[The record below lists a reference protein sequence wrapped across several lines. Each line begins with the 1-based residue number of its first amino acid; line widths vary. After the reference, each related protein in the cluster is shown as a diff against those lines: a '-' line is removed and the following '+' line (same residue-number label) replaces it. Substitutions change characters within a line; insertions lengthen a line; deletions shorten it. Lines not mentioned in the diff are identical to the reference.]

1 MKKFR
6 LHIILLVL
14 MVSSLKLGPGYGQTP
29 ERPIYKNPSYPINQR
44 IDDLISKMTLEE
56 KVGQLNM
63 PTVYSPELGKNRKE
77 KIAGCF
83 RFAEGTFTDV
93 IGPGGGLFGWPGG
106 SKLEHAKFYND
117 IQRIATEKT
126 RLKIPVLFIEEATH
140 GVCVSGGTVFPEGLT
155 MGSTWNMGLIEKV
168 YSAVAAEAR
177 PMGVHEMCTLVI
189 EPIRDPRLGR
199 AQEGFCEDP
208 FLYSKIA
215 KAIVNGCQGY
225 DISGKDK
232 VIALLTDFPGQT
244 EPVSG
249 FNVGAMEISERTL
262 REIFMPPWEAAI
274 KEAGALGVMASY
286 CTINGDQTHSSS
298 FLMTDLLRDELNFQG
313 IIVSEGA
320 GVNMITR
327 ERLAKTDKE
336 AGAMAANAGLDVSIS
351 FGQGYLRE
359 MVENVD
365 EGKVSMH
372 TIDRSVRRVLRTKYM
387 LGLFDNPYVDTSKV
401 ISHTKEN
408 QDLALQAAHEGI
420 VLLKNDNKILP
431 IKKSIRSIA
440 VIGPNAD
447 NAITLLGDYTS
458 GLWGQDVKT
467 VLKSIQN
474 KVGSKT
480 EITYVKGCNVI
491 GNELN
496 EIDKAKEAAKN
507 ADIAIVV
514 LGEGTD
520 RSTDG
525 EDCDVA
531 SLDLTGL
538 QEELLKAVHSTG
550 KPTVVVL
557 INGRPLSTRWAAENS
572 PAILEAWIP
581 GEKGGEAVADILFGD
596 YNPDGKLAITIP
608 RHVGQLPVYYN
619 YKSSKAAGHYVD
631 MPATPLYDFGYGLS
645 YTDFA
650 YENLVITP
658 AVTGIAGNVTVNA
671 TIRNIG
677 KTPGAEVVQLYLRD
691 KITSVVTADK
701 QLKAFTKVFLNPG
714 EEKTVSF
721 TLTEK
726 EFSLLD
732 ASMHWKAEPGEFD
745 VMIGSSSSNILL
757 NGIITLQ

>member
-1 MKKFR
+1 
-6 LHIILLVL
+6 
-14 MVSSLKLGPGYGQTP
+14 
-29 ERPIYKNPSYPINQR
+29 
-44 IDDLISKMTLEE
+44 
-56 KVGQLNM
+56 
-63 PTVYSPELGKNRKE
+63 
-77 KIAGCF
+77 
-83 RFAEGTFTDV
+83 
-93 IGPGGGLFGWPGG
+93 
-106 SKLEHAKFYND
+106 
-117 IQRIATEKT
+117 
-126 RLKIPVLFIEEATH
+126 
-140 GVCVSGGTVFPEGLT
+140 
-155 MGSTWNMGLIEKV
+155 
-168 YSAVAAEAR
+168 
-177 PMGVHEMCTLVI
+177 
-189 EPIRDPRLGR
+189 
-199 AQEGFCEDP
+199 
-208 FLYSKIA
+208 
-215 KAIVNGCQGY
+215 
-225 DISGKDK
+225 
-232 VIALLTDFPGQT
+232 
-244 EPVSG
+244 
-249 FNVGAMEISERTL
+249 
-262 REIFMPPWEAAI
+262 
-274 KEAGALGVMASY
+274 
-286 CTINGDQTHSSS
+286 
-298 FLMTDLLRDELNFQG
+298 
-313 IIVSEGA
+313 
-320 GVNMITR
+320 MITR

-359 MVENVD
+359 MVENVN
-365 EGKVSMH
+365 EGEVSMH

-401 ISHTKEN
+401 NSHSKEN
-408 QDLALQAAHEGI
+408 QDLALQAAREGI
-420 VLLKNDNKILP
+420 VLLKNDNNILP

-447 NAITLLGDYTS
+447 NAINLLGDYTS
-458 GLWGQDVKT
+458 GLWGQEVIT
-467 VLKSIQN
+467 VLKGIQN

-480 EITYVKGCNVI
+480 EITYVKGCNII

-496 EIDKAKEAAKN
+496 EIDKAKKAAKN

-581 GEKGGEAVADILFGD
+581 GEKGGEAVADLLFGD

-714 EEKTVSF
+714 VEKTVSF

-732 ASMHWKAEPGEFD
+732 ASMNWKAEPGEFD